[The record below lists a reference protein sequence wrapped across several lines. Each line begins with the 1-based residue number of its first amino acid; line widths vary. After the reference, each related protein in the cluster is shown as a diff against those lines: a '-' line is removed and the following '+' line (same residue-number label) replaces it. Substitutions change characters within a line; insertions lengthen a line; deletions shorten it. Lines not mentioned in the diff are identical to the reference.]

1 MVPIGGRV
9 WKRGRVQKRRV
20 QRRGRAS
27 TNRHSPGDLCL
38 YRLPSRL
45 PHLRPLKPSSKKRM
59 RLRAYPDPICPS
71 RLVASVI
78 DRLLELQAKV
88 NHPFYRPS
96 NPPLKV
102 YLSHSKPSP
111 RPKARVNPIYK
122 VWLMCLH
129 PDPSSPIRV
138 YLQYPELDQ
147 SPSCWLDVDL
157 LGHLDQDCQCCPNYA
172 RIGTSPIQRVSSR
185 ST

>member
-1 MVPIGGRV
+1 MVPIGGRA
-9 WKRGRVQKRRV
+9 WRRGKVQRRRV

-27 TNRHSPGDLCL
+27 TNRHSPEDLCL

-45 PHLRPLKPSSKKRM
+45 RHLHPPKPSSKKTM
-59 RLRAYPDPICPS
+59 RLRVYLDRICPS
-71 RLVASVI
+71 RLRASVI
-78 DRLLELQAKV
+78 DRPLELQAKV

-96 NPPLKV
+96 SPRLKV
-102 YLSHSKPSP
+102 YPSHSKPSL
-111 RPKARVNPIYK
+111 RPMARVNPIYK
-122 VWLMCLH
+122 VWLTCLH
-129 PDPSSPIRV
+129 PDPSSPIQV